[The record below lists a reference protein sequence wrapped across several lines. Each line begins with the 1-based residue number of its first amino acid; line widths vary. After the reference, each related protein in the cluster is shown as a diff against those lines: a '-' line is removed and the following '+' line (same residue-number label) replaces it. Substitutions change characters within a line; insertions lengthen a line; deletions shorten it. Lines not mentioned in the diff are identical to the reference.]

1 MACKD
6 AGKVRY
12 VDSVLK
18 ENEKDATHRNYT
30 AAEKIRKN
38 CATAECDSKPIKK
51 CAAAELGRC
60 RTRARSCSR
69 LRPRWAGRTA
79 AAWAKEQ
86 AGLRSNSQRLVSDK
100 KKHNVWS
107 IAFQAYAPHQTKL
120 KVSLIASVVL
130 LGSTGAIQPGR
141 CARPGLVKHQR
152 SNKETWMRWTPG
164 ERSNP
169 IEARQSIQSGW

>member
-18 ENEKDATHRNYT
+18 ENEKDATHRK
-30 AAEKIRKN
+30 EKIRKN
-38 CATAECDSKPIKK
+38 CATAECDSKPMKK

-60 RTRARSCSR
+60 RTRARSCNR

-141 CARPGLVKHQR
+141 CARLRLVKHQR
-152 SNKETWMRWTPG
+152 SNKETWMRRTLG

-169 IEARQSIQSGW
+169 IEARQ